1 MMRGNRW
8 ASWSDLIDL
17 AREVGIPHFQRG
29 HVWEHG
35 HVAALLESMF
45 EGSPCGSMVLWRSP
59 ASSSGPAED
68 IGEALVREK
77 SAEVSEWLIDG
88 QQRLR
93 SLLGVLWDAV
103 NDPPSLMAPRTRK
116 ALDARKSCWQV
127 APVFHGLASDPASA
141 MTPDGEGGWV
151 DDGATRTWFV
161 SLPRLA
167 SLAGDSSGP
176 WTSDDVALAARFAPF
191 RYLSRRR
198 PTGRTRAGNRPAPRG
213 PRGLVPMSFVLA
225 QSDEESRLDL
235 ERLGSE
241 TSSETLG
248 RELPWV
254 PHCLTGFGDTS
265 WSRVLDDETL
275 RLGWTLLRAQLAGAR
290 GTALRRLVTGQWFAV
305 GWLPE
310 DCSFD
315 DAVAA
320 YVRINRAGVRVRPE
334 ERAFAELIRHVPQT
348 PAALRHYSEA
358 HQQRMWKGTGAYGDS
373 HDRRW
378 LAHATE
384 RSFGFAL
391 WMRAAIRDLTI
402 ALVPES
408 ATKAGWLSL
417 DSIERWTIQDR
428 LGKAN
433 EAVLE
438 RIFAVPERASCILL
452 VLDDLLSGFLRL
464 DNPMALPDAR
474 SLFPMIDLLSR
485 HETLLRPDSQRESAR
500 DVVLGNLLLWS
511 MVHPDLNQSHMSD
524 LLAAGAR
531 PGGVL
536 VAIEAMVRA
545 LLGVYLAGERGEPS
559 EPLPRIVER
568 LVSLVG
574 ASFDR
579 QRQEAKTLRDRT
591 VGLLYGIER
600 RMREASGEAVAREFD
615 WSRIPY
621 AGELRKELP
630 LQARWPD
637 PPKGVR
643 APDLAL
649 ERQHIVPFSL
659 ARQLVPKPPAN
670 HAATS
675 DVNSVANLTWLSRRQ
690 NSFDGGLGGNMV
702 DLRLEPTERLDARGL
717 SGPARLA
724 YDEIF
729 TRWSA
734 QRHEG
739 WKCSEADKA
748 AFRAFREARGRWI
761 ADQMNRWLEEA
772 LDHESWWRA
781 FENLRD

>member
-1 MMRGNRW
+1 MRGNRW
-8 ASWSDLIDL
+8 TSWSDLIDL
-17 AREVGIPHFQRG
+17 APEVGIPHFQRG

-45 EGSPCGSMVLWRSP
+45 EGSPCGSMVLWRPP
-59 ASSSGPAED
+59 ASSSGPAAD

-77 SAEVSEWLIDG
+77 SAEVSQWLIDG
-88 QQRLR
+88 QQRMR
-93 SLLGVLWDAV
+93 SLLGVLWDAA
-103 NDPPSLMAPRTRK
+103 NDPPSLMAPTTRS
-116 ALDARKSCWQV
+116 ALHGRKSCWQV
-127 APVFHGLASDPASA
+127 APVFHDVASDPEGAV
-141 MTPDGEGGWV
+141 TPDGEGGWV
-151 DDGATRTWFV
+151 DDGASRTWFV

-167 SLAGDSSGP
+167 SIAGDSSGP
-176 WTSDDVALAARFAPF
+176 WTSDDVALAARFSPF

-198 PTGRTRAGNRPAPRG
+198 PMGLTEAGKRPAPRG

-225 QSDEESRLDL
+225 RSDEESRLDL
-235 ERLGSE
+235 EGIGSE
-241 TSSETLG
+241 TNPEALG

-254 PHCLTGFGDTS
+254 PHCLTGFGDTP
-265 WSRVLDDETL
+265 WSRVLDDEIL
-275 RLGWTLLRAQLAGAR
+275 RQGWTLLRAQLAGSR
-290 GTALRRLVTGQWFAV
+290 GTVLRRLVTGKWFAV

-334 ERAFAELIRHVPQT
+334 ERAFAELIRHLPQA
-348 PAALRHYSEA
+348 PVALRRYSEA
-358 HQQRMWKGTGAYGDS
+358 HQEGMWKGTGTDGDS

-408 ATKAGWLSL
+408 ATKAGWLSP

-428 LGKAN
+428 LRKPKEGIW
-433 EAVLE
+433 E
-438 RIFAVPERASCILL
+438 RILVVPERASCILL
-452 VLDDLLSGFLRL
+452 VLDHLLSDFLRL

-474 SLFPMIDLLSR
+474 SLLPMMDLLAR
-485 HETLLRPDSQRESAR
+485 QETLLRPDPERERAR

-511 MVHPDLNQSHMSD
+511 MVHPYLKQDEMED
-524 LLAAGAR
+524 LLAAAAR
-531 PGGVL
+531 PGGAH

-545 LLGVYLAGERGEPS
+545 LLDVYLADESGDPTA
-559 EPLPRIVER
+559 PLPSVIGR
-568 LVSLVG
+568 LVPLVA

-579 QRQEAKTLRDRT
+579 QRQQARTLKDRT
-591 VGLLYGIER
+591 VGFLYGIER

-615 WSRIPY
+615 WSQIPY

-637 PPKGVR
+637 PPEGVR

-649 ERQHIVPFSL
+649 ERQHIVPFAL

-670 HAATS
+670 HAAAS
-675 DVNSVANLTWLSRRQ
+675 DVNSVANLTWLTQRQ
-690 NSFDGGLGGNMV
+690 NSFDGGLGANMV
-702 DLRLEPTERLDARGL
+702 DLRLEPTARLDARGL

-734 QRHEG
+734 QRQEG
-739 WKCSEADKA
+739 WKSSEADKA

-772 LDHESWWRA
+772 LHHDAWWMA
-781 FENLRD
+781 FENLRDW